1 MTTDAVATGTDRL
14 AGAAPADAAAG
25 GDHVAAAELASL
37 KAAAV
42 KAAARTSAL
51 GVFAVLAAC
60 ACWSSSGVLAK
71 KAALPGTVIAFWR
84 LLIVAVVFGLICAV
98 TRRRIT
104 WDMVRRSLPGGMLF
118 GVNLAVWFT
127 ALEDASVGIA
137 TVTGALTPVMAMV
150 VGNRFLGEKVSGLAM
165 LCAAGAVGG
174 VSLFVVLGFSDEAS
188 TTTALGLSLA
198 VLAIA
203 IWVCYLFVTKK
214 AREGVGTIEYLFL
227 MAAIATVSLI
237 PVVLIFADEGLAP
250 PTQGWG
256 WLLGLAIVPGC
267 LGHGLLTWAQPH
279 VDLSVASVLLQ
290 GEPVGAAI
298 AGALFLSEKITI
310 LQGLGLLIAFAALA
324 VLARQTA
331 ATVLIEEAEGPA
343 GA

>member
-1 MTTDAVATGTDRL
+1 MSADAVA
-14 AGAAPADAAAG
+14 ADPG
-25 GDHVAAAELASL
+25 GLL
-37 KAAAV
+37 KAAPVVHAADPAEAARQTADRAAADA
-42 KAAARTSAL
+42 KAAARTSGL
-51 GVFAVLAAC
+51 GVLAVLAAC

-71 KAALPGTVIAFWR
+71 KADLPGTVIAFWR
-84 LLIVAVVFGLICAV
+84 LLIVAAVFGLICAV
-98 TRRRIT
+98 TRRAIT

-150 VGNRFLGEKVSGLAM
+150 IGNRFLGEKVSGLAM

-174 VSLFVVLGFSDEAS
+174 VSLFVVLGFNDEAS

-198 VLAIA
+198 VLAIV

-237 PVVLIFADEGLAP
+237 PVLLIFAEDGLAP
-250 PTQGWG
+250 PTHGWG
-256 WLLGLAIVPGC
+256 WLLALALVPGC

-298 AGALFLSEKITI
+298 AGALFLSEKITM
-310 LQGLGLLIAFAALA
+310 LQGLGLLIAFGALA

-331 ATVLIEEAEGPA
+331 SGVPIEEAEGPA